1 MWRVADGAWLYWI
14 HDPSGQA
21 GLWSPF
27 RWVAR
32 LSALYRREEVG
43 GSQVASPSPI
53 GTFTTI
59 NSVPLVVLVPGY
71 GGRLRAVERWR
82 MAVALQTLALHHG
95 DGLLV
100 ASGYRGEAERLA
112 RLAQGHRVVQEPTAR
127 STYENVERSLSF
139 FEDADQI
146 AIASDHFHV
155 RRASRYLRQLRPD
168 LSSRLIPA
176 KRRWRN
182 GGWWIQPGGAAYEA
196 LLEAKRRIRSAR

>member
-1 MWRVADGAWLYWI
+1 MVTISVGRTAECPLPPGGGRRFAGGEPFSQLARSLRSIRCPWSFLFPAMAAAFEPWSGGAW
-14 HDPSGQA
+14 PS
-21 GLWSPF
+21 LF
-27 RWVAR
+27 
-32 LSALYRREEVG
+32 
-43 GSQVASPSPI
+43 
-53 GTFTTI
+53 
-59 NSVPLVVLVPGY
+59 
-71 GGRLRAVERWR
+71 
-82 MAVALQTLALHHG
+82 QTLALHHG

-127 STYENVERSLSF
+127 STYKNVERSLSF